1 MNYGFIAIPDAEV
14 PLALEPVFQHVVTTY
29 ASEANK
35 TVSVWRAVPDD
46 LLDFKPLIFAVAYFF
61 IRWITA
67 RTTLQ
72 LLGVK
77 LLWVVLTVLFEI
89 GLGRLVLGL
98 PWERITE
105 DYDVTRGGFMGV
117 GLLFM
122 AAAPWLAAWLRGSPV
137 PD

>member
-1 MNYGFIAIPDAEV
+1 MNYDFIAIPDAEV

-72 LLGVK
+72 LLGVG

-89 GLGRLVLGL
+89 GLGRFVLGL

-105 DYDVTRGGFMGV
+105 DYDVTRGGFMGL

-122 AAAPWLAAWLRGSPV
+122 AASPRLAAWLRGSPV

>member
-1 MNYGFIAIPDAEV
+1 MNYDFIAIPDAEV

-72 LLGVK
+72 LLGVR

-105 DYDVTRGGFMGV
+105 DYDVTRGGVMGV

>member
-72 LLGVK
+72 LLGVR

>member
-1 MNYGFIAIPDAEV
+1 MNYDFIAIPDAEV

-72 LLGVK
+72 LLGVR

-89 GLGRLVLGL
+89 GLGRFVLGL

>member
-72 LLGVK
+72 LLGVG

-89 GLGRLVLGL
+89 GLGRLVLHL
-98 PWERITE
+98 PWDRLAE
-105 DYDVTRGGFMGV
+105 DYDPTRGGFMGL

-122 AAAPWLAAWLRGSPV
+122 AAAPWLTAWLRRSPGR
-137 PD
+137 P